1 MSGDAG
7 LWNQTFTLRM
17 MEPFDEMRHVFSP
30 LLVRFLS
37 GVDHTAR
44 PVKIS
49 DSGRIRNEL
58 QTMFSQVL
66 EYDGETIRVFFDR
79 IDDSVM
85 PPESRAKIR
94 AVLEWYKKT
103 YPVWFGWLEIG

>member
-1 MSGDAG
+1 MA
-7 LWNQTFTLRM
+7 
-17 MEPFDEMRHVFSP
+17 PFEEMRLVFSP

-37 GVDHTAR
+37 GVDHTRR

-58 QTMFSQVL
+58 QTMFSQGL
-66 EYDGETIRVFFDR
+66 EHDGETIRVFFDR

-85 PPESRAKIR
+85 PPKDREAIR
-94 AVLEWYKKT
+94 KVLEWYKEN
-103 YPVWFGWLEIG
+103 YPVWFGWLQIG